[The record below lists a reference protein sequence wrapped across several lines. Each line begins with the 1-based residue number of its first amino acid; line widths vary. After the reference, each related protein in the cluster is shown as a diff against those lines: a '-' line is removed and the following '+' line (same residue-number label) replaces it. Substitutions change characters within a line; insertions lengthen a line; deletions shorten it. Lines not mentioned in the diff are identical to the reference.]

1 MYKSC
6 CSTQASKYLDNL
18 SVDQC
23 NKSSNASAMEFKAKV
38 WNYRLHNDISN
49 VCYFKMLCL
58 DPNSEASLPPAQNF
72 STACA
77 PVVSKPILDGKIW
90 RPGWKW
96 ECMVETMQCNTL
108 HTHTGSVVTAIQ
120 QMSETNILG
129 SGQNCWLST
138 LCIFRWLR
146 IWSIILMDAVVIVK
160 YIFWNVHLYNLT
172 AFVMGNQ

>member
-1 MYKSC
+1 M
-6 CSTQASKYLDNL
+6 
-18 SVDQC
+18 
-23 NKSSNASAMEFKAKV
+23 
-38 WNYRLHNDISN
+38 HNDISN

-58 DPNSEASLPPAQNF
+58 DPNSEANLPPAQNF
-72 STACA
+72 PTDQRQLSPNLC
-77 PVVSKPILDGKIW
+77 LMGKYEDLVESESVWW
-90 RPGWKW
+90 RP
-96 ECMVETMQCNTL
+96 CNATHCTL
-108 HTHTGSVVTAIQ
+108 HTGSVVTAIQ

-160 YIFWNVHLYNLT
+160 YIFLNVHHYNLT